1 MYKTYESQTVTTGL
15 QREFEL
21 LAIFAFKQVI
31 NEWTQDNKLAIE
43 AAIASKTD
51 SSSTVVD
58 SSLEWLMANLPDYT
72 SFWNSN
78 TRRTVSHMRVMG
90 NDNLRRLIM
99 RLTLKFWRETTK
111 ATTKHRIVEL
121 FVQDATSVLYPV
133 DLYKAVK
140 DSNADIDKIK
150 YVAEMS
156 TNEGLNANMENDAN
170 IFPEL
175 VPLFYFT
182 IFINQVM
189 EELQP

>member
-1 MYKTYESQTVTTGL
+1 MYKTYEAQSASSSL

-31 NEWTQDNKLAIE
+31 TEWAQDAKQVIE
-43 AAIASKTD
+43 AVKRNNAEQ
-51 SSSTVVD
+51 SSVAVD

-72 SFWNSN
+72 SFWNAN
-78 TRRTVSHMRVMG
+78 TRRGIGQIRVMG

-111 ATTKHRIVEL
+111 AVAKHNIVGMYIH
-121 FVQDATSVLYPV
+121 DATSVLYPIE
-133 DLYKAVK
+133 LYKAVK
-140 DSNADIDKIK
+140 DSNTEIDKIK

-156 TNEGLNANMENDAN
+156 TNADLTASMEIDAN
-170 IFPEL
+170 SFPEL

-189 EELQP
+189 EELQS

>member
-1 MYKTYESQTVTTGL
+1 
-15 QREFEL
+15 
-21 LAIFAFKQVI
+21 
-31 NEWTQDNKLAIE
+31 
-43 AAIASKTD
+43 
-51 SSSTVVD
+51 
-58 SSLEWLMANLPDYT
+58 
-72 SFWNSN
+72 
-78 TRRTVSHMRVMG
+78 
-90 NDNLRRLIM
+90 M

-111 ATTKHRIVEL
+111 AITKDRIVEL

>member
-31 NEWTQDNKLAIE
+31 NEWTKDNRQAIE
-43 AAIASKTD
+43 AANASKTD

-78 TRRTVSHMRVMG
+78 TRRSVSQIRVRG

-111 ATTKHRIVEL
+111 AITKDRIVEL

>member
-1 MYKTYESQTVTTGL
+1 MYKTYESQIVTTGL
-15 QREFEL
+15 QQEFEL

-31 NEWTQDNKLAIE
+31 NEWTKDNRQAIE
-43 AAIASKTD
+43 AANASKTD

-78 TRRTVSHMRVMG
+78 TRRSVSQIRVRG

-111 ATTKHRIVEL
+111 AITKDRIVEL

>member
-15 QREFEL
+15 QQEFEL

-31 NEWTQDNKLAIE
+31 NEWTQDNRLAIE
-43 AAIASKTD
+43 AAKANKTD
-51 SSSTVVD
+51 SSTTVVD

-78 TRRTVSHMRVMG
+78 TRRTVSHIRVMG

-111 ATTKHRIVEL
+111 ATAKHRIVEL

>member
-31 NEWTQDNKLAIE
+31 NEWTQDNRLAIE
-43 AAIASKTD
+43 TAKASKTD

-78 TRRTVSHMRVMG
+78 TRRSVSQIRVTG

-99 RLTLKFWRETTK
+99 RFTLKFWRETTK
-111 ATTKHRIVEL
+111 AVPKHSIVEL
-121 FVQDATSVLYPV
+121 FIQDATSVLYPV

>member
-1 MYKTYESQTVTTGL
+1 MYKTYETQSISGL

-31 NEWTQDNKLAIE
+31 TEWTQDVKHVTDAVKKDRIE
-43 AAIASKTD
+43 Q
-51 SSSTVVD
+51 STVAVD
-58 SSLEWLMANLPDYT
+58 NSLEWLMANLPDYT
-72 SFWNSN
+72 TFWNIN
-78 TRRTVSHMRVMG
+78 TRRSIGQIRVMG

-99 RLTLKFWRETTK
+99 KLTLKFWRETTK
-111 ATTKHRIVEL
+111 AATKAHIVDM
-121 FVQDATSVLYPV
+121 FIHDATSVLYPIE
-133 DLYKAVK
+133 LYKAVK
-140 DSNADIDKIK
+140 DSNTEIDKIK

-156 TNEGLNANMENDAN
+156 TNTDLNAAMEIDAN
-170 IFPEL
+170 SFPEL

>member
-1 MYKTYESQTVTTGL
+1 MYKTYEKQFTTTGL

-31 NEWTQDNKLAIE
+31 NEWTQDNRLAIE
-43 AAIASKTD
+43 TAKASKTD

-78 TRRTVSHMRVMG
+78 TRRSVSQIRVTG

-99 RLTLKFWRETTK
+99 RFTLKFWRETTK
-111 ATTKHRIVEL
+111 AVPKHSIVEL
-121 FVQDATSVLYPV
+121 FIQDATSVLYPV

>member
-1 MYKTYESQTVTTGL
+1 
-15 QREFEL
+15 
-21 LAIFAFKQVI
+21 
-31 NEWTQDNKLAIE
+31 
-43 AAIASKTD
+43 
-51 SSSTVVD
+51 
-58 SSLEWLMANLPDYT
+58 
-72 SFWNSN
+72 
-78 TRRTVSHMRVMG
+78 MRF
-90 NDNLRRLIM
+90 
-99 RLTLKFWRETTK
+99 TLKFWRETTK
-111 ATTKHRIVEL
+111 AVAKHNIVEL

-156 TNEGLNANMENDAN
+156 TNEGLNASMVNDAN

-189 EELQP
+189 EELQS